1 MSKREAFLEAACT
14 DNVEDFLR
22 FIHLHKDK
30 TEPFDVEEVVQEM
43 PRDQRQTLWGKLASL
58 LQDVLQELPPERW
71 EEGRQEG
78 MEVESAADPKHVM
91 AVVDA
96 VTLVAAVSVKV
107 LQDGDTY
114 SALLKITH
122 RLHDVLVSL
131 PVSEAP
137 LQLHIQTLCEA
148 WWKKGLKE
156 KEKFGHS
163 AFLIALQKSFI
174 MKKPGAEIQRVWS
187 LHDVLLSLDY
197 ASEDNKQIR
206 DLLLQCFHRPTY
218 IRNDD
223 GKRFLVF
230 LFSWNV
236 DFIWVIHGTI
246 KNQLEFYSK
255 TMTNHIMEIY
265 FRAWKKASGDFLEQ
279 IESSC
284 IQDFMQNAIF
294 LHRASPVHTKVRQIV
309 SYFHS
314 RNGCHKVDKMLYDLY
329 KPILWKALSAPNF
342 EVRANAALLL
352 LEAFPIHD
360 PDQNN
365 KHIDEIIQ
373 KQLDIAMGLLDD
385 PHPVVR
391 STATLGVCKI
401 LAKCWELLPPTI
413 ITDFLK
419 KLVMELAGDTSSPD
433 VRCSVF
439 KCLTIVLDNALS
451 HPLLEKLLPTLKYS
465 LHDNSEKVRTAF
477 LDMLIKVKAVRAAK
491 FWDVCNMDHLLARLA
506 VDSPSVSRRIV
517 DLLFK
522 SFFPVNEPEREWCC
536 RCITLIQMNPMAA
549 RKFYQYAHK
558 HTAPTNI
565 IKLMLSIRRVLNSS
579 IQADCNLSDINESN
593 KENSAAEPLLGKD
606 TAITSRLLEVVVILW
621 RSVEKALKQN
631 EEARKY
637 TIAKFGSVMAKYFQA
652 FEDHQCTVPLIQLA
666 SFMPPAA
673 VQTFSCGVLSKLRR
687 MDPGAEPVQY
697 SQLLDCMC
705 SWGQAAAVLELATDW
720 LTEAL
725 PKQGDKTNTNRKV
738 RIQETMEAKPDL
750 ALVYLEYLFSHASAR
765 EKVLAL
771 GERPLKQLHAALGN
785 WRSVLYA
792 HLSSEETQSPGVET
806 ALKVFAYHGRLGAH
820 LQHNSSEGRDY
831 LQSLE
836 HVAAWIAERVLPFLT
851 KRPGDGDGDEGSE
864 KSRPLAAQI
873 TESFLTVCRDV
884 FLVGLG
890 DETLKGQILHLCSLT
905 LLSEAGYLCIPTVLP
920 ILKEVADSYVPG
932 DIKNNEAQ
940 ENPEDPTTVILGVVA
955 NIFQKIIELLARR
968 LRKEPEEGKELCQSA
983 VQGLADFLQ
992 VAQTWDTAP
1001 LCGVFSTL
1009 FAVIVVEKRHL
1020 LQKITHPEEVISPES
1035 LEDMPPLSSVLLSV
1049 ILKSPSVTRAFLTE
1063 VSSSLDS
1070 EAISSLNEL
1079 AAVLHVLAVIKHV
1092 GQSKAGLKCAAT
1104 SVQQQLHKHAVTSVD
1119 GTDIQSFISP
1129 ALCDDNV
1136 EKYRASERF
1145 RLQKYGFFD

>member
-1 MSKREAFLEAACT
+1 MSKREAFLEAACKE
-14 DNVEDFLR
+14 NVDDFLR
-22 FIHLHKDK
+22 FIQLHKDK
-30 TEPFDVEEVVQEM
+30 AEPFDVEEVVQEM

-71 EEGRQEG
+71 EEAREEAREEG
-78 MEVESAADPKHVM
+78 MEVESVVDPKHVM
-91 AVVDA
+91 AVVDG
-96 VTLVAAVSVKV
+96 VILVAAVSVKV

-114 SALLKITH
+114 SSLLEIAH

-131 PVSEAP
+131 PVSEAA
-137 LQLHIQTLCEA
+137 LQLHIHTLCEA

-156 KEKFGHS
+156 KETFGRT
-163 AFLIALQKSFI
+163 AFLISLQKSFI
-174 MKKPGAEIQRVWS
+174 LKKPGVEIQRVWS

-197 ASEDNKQIR
+197 TSDDNQQII
-206 DLLLQCFHRPTY
+206 DLLLQCFHRPVY
-218 IRNDD
+218 IKNDD

-255 TMTNHIMEIY
+255 TMTTHITEIY
-265 FRAWKKASGDFLEQ
+265 FRAWKKASGDFLEK

-294 LHRASPVHTKVRQIV
+294 LHRSSPVHAKVRQIV
-309 SYFHS
+309 NYFHT
-314 RNGCHKVDKMLYDLY
+314 RKGCHKVDKMLCDLY

-342 EVRANAALLL
+342 EVRANATLLFTD
-352 LEAFPIHD
+352 AFPVHD
-360 PDQNN
+360 PDHNN
-365 KHIDEIIQ
+365 KNIDETIQ
-373 KQLDIAMGLLDD
+373 KQLDTAMGLLDD
-385 PHPVVR
+385 PHPTVR
-391 STATLGVCKI
+391 SNATLGVCKI

-419 KLVMELAGDTSSPD
+419 KLVMELAADTSSPD

-451 HPLLEKLLPTLKYS
+451 HPLLEKLLTTLKYS

-506 VDSPSVSRRIV
+506 IDSHSVSKRIV

-522 SFFPVNEPEREWCC
+522 SFFPVNESEREWCC

-565 IKLMLSIRRVLNSS
+565 IKLMLAIRRVLNSC
-579 IQADCNLSDINESN
+579 IQTDCDLSEINDSN
-593 KENSAAEPLLGKD
+593 KENSTVTAEPLLGKD
-606 TAITSRLLEVVVILW
+606 MAVVSRLLEVMVILW

-631 EEARKY
+631 EEAQKY
-637 TIAKFGSVMAKYFQA
+637 TFAKFGNVMAKYFQA
-652 FEDHQCTVPLIQLA
+652 FEDERCTVPLIQLA

-673 VQTFSCGVLSKLRR
+673 VPTFSCGVLSRLRK
-687 MDPGAEPVQY
+687 MDPGAVPTQY

-705 SWGQAAAVLELATDW
+705 SWGQAADILELVTDW

-725 PKQGDKTNTNRKV
+725 PKQGEKANTSRKV
-738 RIQETMEAKPDL
+738 RILETVEAKPDL
-750 ALVYLEYLFSHASAR
+750 ALAYLEYLFSHTSTR
-765 EKVLAL
+765 EKILAL
-771 GERPLKQLHAALGN
+771 GQRPLKQLHTVLGN
-785 WRSVLYA
+785 WRSVLCT
-792 HLSSEETQSPGVET
+792 HLSSTTDDPKSPTVET
-806 ALKVFAYHGRLGAH
+806 ALKVFMYYGRLGAH
-820 LQHNSSEGRDY
+820 LQHNYSDGRDY
-831 LQSLE
+831 LLSLE
-836 HVAAWIAERVLPFLT
+836 HVAAWAAEKVLPFLA
-851 KRPGDGDGDEGSE
+851 KRTDDDNEEDSE
-864 KSRPLAAQI
+864 KSQPLAAQI

-884 FLVGLG
+884 LLVGLG
-890 DETLKGQILHLCSLT
+890 DETFKGQILHLCSLT
-905 LLSEAGYLCIPTVLP
+905 LLSEAGYLCIPAVLP
-920 ILKEVADSYVPG
+920 ILKEVADSYVAE
-932 DIKNNEAQ
+932 DSNEAQ
-940 ENPEDPTTVILGVVA
+940 ENQEDATTVILAVVA

-968 LRKEPEEGKELCQSA
+968 LRKEPEEGKQLCQSA
-983 VQGLADFLQ
+983 IPGLTDFLQ
-992 VAQTWDTAP
+992 VAQTWDKAP
-1001 LCGVFSTL
+1001 LSGVFSTL

-1020 LQKITHPEEVISPES
+1020 LQKITNPEEMITPES
-1035 LEDMPPLSSVLLSV
+1035 VEDMPPLSSVLLSV
-1049 ILKSPSVTRAFLTE
+1049 ILKLPSVTRAFLTE

-1079 AAVLHVLAVIKHV
+1079 AAVLHIMAVIKHT
-1092 GQSKAGLKCAAT
+1092 GQSKAGLKSVAT
-1104 SVQQQLHKHAVTSVD
+1104 SVRQQLHKHAVTSVD
-1119 GTDIQSFISP
+1119 SGDIQRVIYESSVKTLNEI
-1129 ALCDDNV
+1129 LD
-1136 EKYRASERF
+1136 
-1145 RLQKYGFFD
+1145 L